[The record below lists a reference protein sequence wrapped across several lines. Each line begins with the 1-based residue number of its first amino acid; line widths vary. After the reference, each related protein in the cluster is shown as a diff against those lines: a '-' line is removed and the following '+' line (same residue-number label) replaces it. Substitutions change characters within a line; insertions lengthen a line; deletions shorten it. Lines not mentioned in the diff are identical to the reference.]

1 MWTHLGRTTSLVAL
15 ALPLAL
21 ACGDDGVTV
30 SASDGTSSGAST
42 STGEDTTTTG
52 GGTTTTTTGTTATSS
67 TGAETTSGTTTAS
80 TTATTGPTTT
90 TTTST
95 STDTTTTTSTSTTTD
110 SSTSE
115 GSTTGEEEGLYAA
128 RYFAGGLDRIMIRKA
143 ELMNDRCTHLQ
154 LVWPGEGL
162 TNQYDPIDR
171 PTEWGIERA
180 WIAEGADGCLEWGD
194 PDPPQVEGNAGA
206 GVVTWESEEPWTCPE
221 VLDIEVTLDFISGD
235 LPWVPPKVHLSAQGL
250 PVTGCM

>member
-1 MWTHLGRTTSLVAL
+1 MWTHLGRTASLV

-42 STGEDTTTTG
+42 STSEDTTSTG

-80 TTATTGPTTT
+80 TTATTGPTT
-90 TTTST
+90 ST

-128 RYFAGGLDRIMIRKA
+128 RHFAGGLDRIMIRKA
-143 ELMNDRCTHLQ
+143 ELMSDRCTHLQ

-171 PTEWGIERA
+171 PTEWGIESA
-180 WIAEGADGCLEWGD
+180 WIAEGADGCLEWGQ
-194 PDPPQVEGNAGA
+194 PDPPQVEGSAGA

-250 PVTGCM
+250 PVTGCI